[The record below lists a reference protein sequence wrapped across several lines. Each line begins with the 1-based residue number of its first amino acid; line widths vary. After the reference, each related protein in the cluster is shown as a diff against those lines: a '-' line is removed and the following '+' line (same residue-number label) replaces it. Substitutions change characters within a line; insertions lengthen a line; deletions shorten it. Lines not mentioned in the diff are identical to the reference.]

1 MPSRKP
7 TELKKLAGT
16 LRPDRVHL
24 AEPRPPAASGYCPR
38 DLPESAKKWWR
49 KVAPV
54 LAELGLLTVLDVPAA
69 RDMILCAARLVQCEQ
84 LIEEKGILVPG
95 ARNEGLV
102 KNPAI
107 AAANQY
113 RAALYRWAS
122 KFGLTPSDRAGLQV
136 LSEEREPSLAEVL
149 FNMTVSD
156 DDAKPG

>member
-1 MPSRKP
+1 MASKKP
-7 TELKKLAGT
+7 TTLKKLAGT
-16 LRPDRVHL
+16 LRPDRVNL
-24 AEPRPPAASGYCPR
+24 GEPRPPAASGYCPR
-38 DLPESAKKWWR
+38 DLPETAKKLWR
-49 KVAPV
+49 RLGPI

-69 RDMILCAARLVQCEQ
+69 RDMILCAARLVQCEAI
-84 LIEEKGILVPG
+84 IEEKGILVPG

-113 RAALYRWAS
+113 RAALYKWCT

-136 LSEEREPSLAEVL
+136 LSEEPEPSLAEML

-156 DDAKPG
+156 DGEPG